1 MRLSLLTICLTLVAA
16 SPASGQEAAPSGP
29 EAGPVTSP
37 EPLVLIVVATETP
50 PSGLTSTETTLV
62 SVVSEPSMV
71 GRADAPVSDDFAPGW
86 LGIGTSIL
94 IGTRPTEGG
103 FSPTWLG
110 GFDVAFR
117 IDTHVSLGIRRAHFG
132 MFGDERYW
140 TVGAS
145 PFIELA
151 LRPWER
157 IDVYGQLGA
166 ALDVQIR
173 TRDIQTQGL
182 GIAPFGGAG
191 MRFFLDEMFSLS
203 VEGVVHVPL
212 VNGLSL
218 GEVIAPP
225 MSVAVQGGVGLSF
238 HFE

>member
-1 MRLSLLTICLTLVAA
+1 MA
-16 SPASGQEAAPSGP
+16 
-29 EAGPVTSP
+29 SP

-50 PSGLTSTETTLV
+50 PSGLTASSESTPV
-62 SVVSEPSMV
+62 SVVSDATMV

-103 FSPTWLG
+103 FSATWLG

-145 PFIELA
+145 PFVELA

-157 IDVYGQLGA
+157 IDLYGQLGA

-182 GIAPFGGAG
+182 GIAAFGGVG

>member
-1 MRLSLLTICLTLVAA
+1 MRFSLLTICLTLLAA
-16 SPASGQEAAPSGP
+16 SPASGQEAAPPSP
-29 EAGPVTSP
+29 EASP

-50 PSGLTSTETTLV
+50 PSGSATEATPV

-103 FSPTWLG
+103 FSATWLG

-145 PFIELA
+145 PFVELA

-157 IDVYGQLGA
+157 IDLYGQLGA

-182 GIAPFGGAG
+182 GIAPFGGVG